1 MEDELTCPVC
11 LELFADPLLLP
22 CSHSICKKCL
32 QDILD
37 NRCKSGKDGRTFIVF
52 EINELTLSLIQTHID
67 ASAADS
73 F

>member
-1 MEDELTCPVC
+1 MSAGVYRSGSMEEELTCPVC

-37 NRCKSGKDGRTFIVF
+37 NRAKAGKDGG
-52 EINELTLSLIQTHID
+52 
-67 ASAADS
+67 
-73 F
+73 